1 MTEHLPIMVVAVLVS
16 ITVMLLAADPLGN
29 FINKNPTVVML
40 APGFQRM
47 SGRVL
52 IVDGCGVQAP
62 KGCIYAA
69 MAFPAG
75 VEALNMWSRTRSV
88 KRSKASEETRYQGRG
103 DS

>member
-1 MTEHLPIMVVAVLVS
+1 MTVHPE
-16 ITVMLLAADPLGN
+16 ADIASRGTGIKRDRPVGRAGGV
-29 FINKNPTVVML
+29 INKNPTVVML

-88 KRSKASEETRYQGRG
+88 KRSKASEETRYQGHG

>member
-1 MTEHLPIMVVAVLVS
+1 
-16 ITVMLLAADPLGN
+16 
-29 FINKNPTVVML
+29 
-40 APGFQRM
+40 
-47 SGRVL
+47 
-52 IVDGCGVQAP
+52 
-62 KGCIYAA
+62 